1 MQLLNRGMYTI
12 CFDVAK
18 RVFEHLFG
26 HRCDGP
32 PVLTTP
38 TFTCQNGQKI
48 HGDKVCDGNSDCLDG
63 SDEQKCKGGR
73 AIQSYITMVVII
85 YFFLGI
91 VAVGVTLFYLNGQE
105 NVPDLQ
111 TTTGG
116 PPTSQSCNQIS
127 IPNEYIERD
136 IVQVF
141 LVKRSIVSDL
151 TEDEKAILRGHY
163 LNMRD
168 RHQIHLLFCLLKTC
182 GDPDTCR
189 LVIKFLETVE
199 FEVINESKTE
209 YIEAAD
215 EATTGEAKT
224 EEKMEEKT
232 KEKVKQFWAKSMSGC
247 YQVGGHTPKYQLL
260 HVQKW
265 VLDHLDEDPGC
276 FDGNGSLF
284 YTYCLPLHSTWE
296 YFEDKLLPPLLGFYR
311 MGSVMLDLW
320 KDLVFFFALQYT
332 ASFQKVSINSFTL
345 ASAWNLW
352 SKAKYCFE
360 YRRELMNMADPK

>member
-1 MQLLNRGMYTI
+1 MLILNRGMYTI

-91 VAVGVTLFYLNGQE
+91 VVVGVTLFYLNGQE

-232 KEKVKQFWAKSMSGC
+232 KEKVKQFWAKFLSGS
-247 YQVGGHTPKYQLL
+247 YQVGGHTQKYQLL

-265 VLDHLDEDPGC
+265 VFGHLDEDPGF
-276 FDGNGSLF
+276 FDGFF
-284 YTYCLPLHSTWE
+284 YTYCLPLHSSWE

-320 KDLVFFFALQYT
+320 KDFVFYFALQSYT
-332 ASFQKVSINSFTL
+332 SFQLVSVISFTL
-345 ASAWNLW
+345 ALTCNCCLKLNLV
-352 SKAKYCFE
+352 
-360 YRRELMNMADPK
+360 LNIGGN